1 MKLFRS
7 LLTNDLALSVDILVL
22 LRRTNLEFVSTNTLI
37 SSHLSKINLAE
48 IMRFGI
54 VGLSSLG
61 LYYAFL
67 ISFVELLGVPV
78 LLSAILAYLVATIWN
93 YWRQR
98 NWAFKSGRDHKSS
111 IPGYLLTHAIGICIN
126 TGVLYI
132 FTYHFGLHYILSQ
145 AFAIC
150 AVAAWTYLS
159 LKRWVFSKD

>member
-1 MKLFRS
+1 
-7 LLTNDLALSVDILVL
+7 V
-22 LRRTNLEFVSTNTLI
+22 EFVRTNTLI
-37 SSHLSKINLAE
+37 SSHLSKTNLAE

-67 ISFVELLGVPV
+67 IGFVELLGVPV
-78 LLSAILAYLVATIWN
+78 LVSAILAYLVATIWN

-111 IPGYLLTHAIGICIN
+111 IPGYLVTHAIGICIN

-132 FTYHFGLHYILSQ
+132 FTYHFELHYILSQ
-145 AFAIC
+145 VFAIC

-159 LKRWVFSKD
+159 LKIWVFRND